1 MSLTKMALTRP
12 VTTSLFFVAA
22 LLFGLAAT
30 KLLPLELLPGIDM
43 PQVFIEVP
51 YKGSTPSEVE
61 REITRVLEGSLA
73 TLSGVKELNST
84 SNQDGAE
91 IELVMKW
98 GENIATKSLEAR
110 EKVDAVK
117 HLLPNDVER
126 IFIRQ
131 FSTSDLPLIN
141 IRLSSQHALSGAYD
155 LLENQL
161 QKPLERI
168 EGVSKVTLYGVDKKQ
183 IRIQIDAKKL
193 AASGISIQALT
204 QRLQRENFI
213 VNAGTVRTQDQVYQL
228 SPQGEYQNLKDI
240 SGLSITPH
248 VTLGDIADVRYQLPE
263 PTEGRLLGRQFAIG
277 LDIFKASGANLVDVS
292 ERVFKVIEQTKQ
304 NSEFDGIKLYIME
317 DQADGV
323 KSSLFDLL
331 TAGLIGALLSFII
344 LYVFLRDLKITLIVV
359 SSVPIAIAITLA
371 VMYLLG
377 YSLNILSMMGLLLA
391 IGMLI
396 DNAVVITESIL
407 QEKQQAASHKAEQ
420 TQALIKGVNNVSL
433 AVLAGTLTTA
443 IVFLPNIV
451 GEKVEIT
458 LFLEHVAI
466 AICIALASSLLIAK
480 TLIPLLLNV
489 IHFTPK
495 KTSAPSRLSHTYQ
508 VWLSRLLNYPKTGGF
523 IALVLLASTAIP
535 MQFVKQD
542 QDDNQGNE
550 RLFLNYNVEGRH
562 HLDVT
567 KSMVDRME
575 AYLYAHKDTFH
586 IDTVYS
592 YYAPHTAQSTLLLK
606 PDLPISINALKDT
619 IRQGFPTFT
628 QASPQ
633 FGWGNQNQGLR
644 VSLTGRSTAKLMQLS
659 EQVVPL
665 LARIEG
671 LSDVRS
677 EVNHAQQEVII
688 TIDRQLIARLGLSLE
703 RVAQDIATALRGQML
718 RSFRHAP
725 NGELRINMRLSPN
738 QLSLSQLKALPI
750 LRIGTQVFDL
760 ESLSHIYIQPRFDS
774 IRHYDRQTA
783 LTIGANLDD
792 LSLQEAQTQIIKV
805 MDTIHFPPGY
815 RYSLTGGFE
824 RQNEE
829 KNIMLTNMILAV
841 AMIYIVMAALF
852 ESLLLPT
859 AIINAIIFSI
869 TGVFWALMLTDTP
882 LSMMPMIGILIL
894 MGIVVNNGIVLVD
907 QINQRR
913 PSLDT
918 LSDAIATVCV
928 TRLRPVLM
936 TVSTTVLGLLPL
948 AMGDTQIGGG
958 GPAYAPMAIAIIGG
972 LLFST
977 ITSLFLVPLCY
988 QALYRLRHRAGVQ
1001 FANANQASKN
1011 LLPRLMRK

>member
-1 MSLTKMALTRP
+1 MSLTNIALTRP
-12 VTTSLFFVAA
+12 VTTSLFFIAT
-22 LLFGLAAT
+22 LLFGLATT
-30 KLLPLELLPGIDM
+30 KLLPLELLPGIDI
-43 PQVFIEVP
+43 PQVMIEVP
-51 YKGSTPSEVE
+51 YKGSTPREVE

-73 TLSGVKELNST
+73 TLSGIEELNST
-84 SNQDGAE
+84 SSQDGAE
-91 IELVMKW
+91 IELIMKW
-98 GENIATKSLEAR
+98 GEDIATKSLEAR
-110 EKVDAVK
+110 EKIDAVR
-117 HLLPNDVER
+117 HLLPKDVER

-155 LLENQL
+155 LLEHQL
-161 QKPLERI
+161 KKPLERI

-183 IRIQIDAKKL
+183 IRIQVDGKKL
-193 AASGISIQALT
+193 TASGVSITALT
-204 QRLQRENFI
+204 GRLARENFI
-213 VNAGTVRTQDQVYQL
+213 LNAGAIRTQDKIYQL
-228 SPQGEYQNLKDI
+228 SPQGEYRNLNDI
-240 SGLSITPH
+240 AKLPITPYI
-248 VTLGDIADVRYQLPE
+248 TLEDIADVSYQLPE

-277 LDIFKASGANLVDVS
+277 LDVFKASGANLVAVS
-292 ERVFKVIEQTKQ
+292 DRVFKVIEQTQQ
-304 NSEFDGIKLYIME
+304 NSEFDGIKVYIME

-323 KSSLFDLL
+323 KSSLSDLL
-331 TAGLIGALLSFII
+331 TAGLIGALLSFIV
-344 LYVFLRDLKITLIVV
+344 LYVFLRDLKTTLIVV

-371 VMYLLG
+371 IMYLLG

-391 IGMLI
+391 VGMLI

-407 QEKQQAASHKAEQ
+407 QEKQQVTSSQLQ
-420 TQALIKGVNNVSL
+420 TQALIKGVDKVSL

-466 AICIALASSLLIAK
+466 AICIALGSSLLLAK
-480 TLIPLLLNV
+480 TLIPLLLNTV
-489 IHFTPK
+489 HFTPTK
-495 KTSAPSRLSHTYQ
+495 KSDPSRLAHTYQ
-508 VWLSRLLNYPKTGGF
+508 VWLSRLLNYPKTGGL
-523 IALVLLASTAIP
+523 IALLLLASTAIP

-542 QDDNQGNE
+542 QDDNPGTE
-550 RLFLNYNVEGRH
+550 RLFINYNVKGRH

-567 KSMVDRME
+567 KAMVDRME
-575 AYLYAHKDTFH
+575 AYLYAHQDTFH
-586 IDTVYS
+586 IDTIYS
-592 YYAPHTAQSTLLLK
+592 YYAPDTAQSTLLLK
-606 PDLPISINALKDT
+606 PDLPISINELKDA
-619 IRQGFPTFT
+619 IRQDFPTFT

-644 VSLTGRSTAKLMQLS
+644 VSLSGQSTDKLLQLS

-665 LARIEG
+665 LSRIEG

-677 EVNHAQQEVII
+677 EVNNAQQEVLI
-688 TIDRQLIARLGLSLE
+688 TLDRQLIARLGLSLE
-703 RVAQDIATALRGQML
+703 RVARDIATALRGQML

-725 NGELRINMRLSPN
+725 NGELRIKLRLSSE

-750 LRIGTQVFDL
+750 LRINQQVYDL
-760 ESLSHIYIQPRFDS
+760 NSLSQIKIQPRFDS

-792 LSLQEAQTQIIKV
+792 LSLQDAQSRIIKI
-805 MDTIHFPPGY
+805 MDTIDFPPGY

-829 KNIMLTNMILAV
+829 KNIMLTNMLLAI

-907 QINQRR
+907 QINQHR
-913 PSLDT
+913 PSLNT
-918 LSDAIATVCV
+918 LSSAIANVCV

-948 AMGDTQIGGG
+948 ALGDTQVGGG

-988 QALYRLRHRAGVQ
+988 QALYRLRHRAGVH
-1001 FANANQASKN
+1001 FANANQAAN
-1011 LLPRLMRK
+1011 IALPRFMRK